1 MTPIR
6 LVFLVLGVALGSYL
20 PFGAVIQSGKGF
32 DPIGIGMVGALG
44 ATLAVVAAPIWGHLG
59 DVALGRRRVLQLAGL
74 GAAVALIGYGLGGAP
89 IVLAALWVTA
99 SVFASTTNP
108 TADAVAVVVV
118 RGEPRASFARLRVL
132 LSFAFG
138 AAAIASGVLYEQAGY
153 GAAPF
158 VAAGAFV
165 ALVVVAVWVADPPR
179 DAATLVSAGRRGGA
193 TSAAFA
199 AQPRLPLVLLT
210 FGLGMM
216 GMIAAFGWLPL
227 RIAELGGSPADVALA
242 AGLEAFAEVPAF
254 IVAGLVAA
262 RMGLRALYAASA
274 VLMGACVLALAALT
288 DPALM
293 IGVRLLNGVAYAGI
307 TVASVS
313 ALGVLLPASLQSTGQ
328 SLSAMTGSVVGILLG
343 LAGGTIYQ
351 LAGASALFGVTGLL
365 TLASAVLAWAVLP
378 GRVPSGLRPELR
390 PGASSG

>member
-6 LVFLVLGVALGSYL
+6 LIFLVLGMALGSYL
-20 PFGAVIQSGKGF
+20 PFSAVIQSGKGF
-32 DPIGIGMVGALG
+32 DPIGIGMVGAVG
-44 ATLAVVAAPIWGHLG
+44 AMLAVVAAPVWGHLG
-59 DVALGRRRVLQLAGL
+59 DVALGRRRVLQLAGA
-74 GAAVALIGYGLGGAP
+74 GAAVALIVYGFAGGTL
-89 IVLAALWVTA
+89 VLAALWVTA
-99 SVFASTTNP
+99 GLFASTTNP

-118 RGEPRASFARLRVL
+118 RQVPGGSFARLRVL
-132 LSFAFG
+132 LSFGFG
-138 AAAIASGVLYEQAGY
+138 ATAIAVGVLYDRAGY

-158 VAAGAFV
+158 VAAGAFI
-165 ALVVVAVWVADPPR
+165 LLAVMAASIGDPPR
-179 DAATLVSAGRRGGA
+179 DAAMRVSAGRRGGA

-216 GMIAAFGWLPL
+216 GMIAAFSWLPL

-242 AGLEAFAEVPAF
+242 AGLESFAEVPAF
-254 IVAGLVAA
+254 IVAGLVAT
-262 RMGLRALYAASA
+262 RIGLRALYAMSA
-274 VLMGACVLALAALT
+274 VLMGACVLTLALLS

-293 IGVRLLNGVAYAGI
+293 IAVRLLNGVAYAGI

-328 SLSAMTGSVVGILLG
+328 GLSAMTGSVVSVLLG
-343 LAGGTIYQ
+343 AVGGTIYQ
-351 LAGASALFGVTGLL
+351 VAGAPALFGVTGVL
-365 TLASAVLAWAVLP
+365 TLVAAVLAWFVLP
-378 GRVPSGLRPELR
+378 ARAPADDARVR